1 MIQYLSFCVSST
13 FTHLAA
19 NDQIDFA
26 AFKVEK
32 YSTVYRYHILFTH

>member
-19 NDQIDFA
+19 NEQIDFA
-26 AFKVEK
+26 VFKVEK
-32 YSTVYRYHILFTH
+32 YSTVYR